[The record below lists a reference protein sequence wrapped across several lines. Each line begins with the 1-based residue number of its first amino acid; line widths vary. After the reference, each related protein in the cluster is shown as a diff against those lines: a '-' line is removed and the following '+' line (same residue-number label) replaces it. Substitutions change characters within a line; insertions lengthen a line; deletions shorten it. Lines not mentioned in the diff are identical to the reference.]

1 MTISVNM
8 MLKIH
13 GRFEIP
19 HVWIGENPDLNG
31 PHLEIIRLYC
41 RYLYKTAR
49 LYKIVLCKGELTIE

>member
-19 HVWIGENPDLNG
+19 HVWIGEKPDLNV
-31 PHLEIIRLYC
+31 PHLEIIRLLSVSLQDGTSIQN
-41 RYLYKTAR
+41 RTLQ
-49 LYKIVLCKGELTIE
+49 G